1 MKHMLIV
8 NVLFLLHLSIV
19 CVSMCAYGDHTGE
32 LLGVGSPIIGG
43 LGIEL
48 RPTVLAA
55 SASAR

>member
-1 MKHMLIV
+1 MLII

-19 CVSMCAYGDHTGE
+19 CVSMCTYGDHMGE
-32 LLGVGSPIIGG
+32 FLGVGSPIIGV

-55 SASAR
+55 SASAH